1 MLTNFQNN
9 VQIAIDRI
17 GGPTKAAHE
26 LEVSNTAIHTWI
38 RDKGV
43 PDIDKAKK
51 LEELS
56 GVSHELLRRT
66 K

>member
-38 RDKGV
+38 RDRRI
-43 PDIDKAKK
+43 PDIDQAKK
-51 LEELS
+51 LEKLS
-56 GVSHELLRRT
+56 GVSHEWLRRT

>member
-38 RDKGV
+38 RDKRV